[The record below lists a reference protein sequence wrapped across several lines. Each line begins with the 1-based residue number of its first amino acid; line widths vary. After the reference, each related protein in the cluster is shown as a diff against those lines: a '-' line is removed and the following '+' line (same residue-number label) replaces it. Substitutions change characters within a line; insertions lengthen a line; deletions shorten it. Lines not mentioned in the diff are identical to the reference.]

1 MGTSGLAGVPWSS
14 RDIHLG
20 DKVEQFFG
28 GMEELEAKM
37 NNEQLMQNFFF
48 VHATVA
54 LIRLIFQTAAHPR
67 TAILINTLTEA
78 AGDLW
83 HFIILFC
90 VLYFGFL
97 VLGMS
102 LFAQKREEF
111 STFPRAFET
120 LWDMMLGSMLEG
132 GEIASSRWT
141 VDPLLALYMILYNL
155 IVFMMVE
162 IREKSATFSC
172 DSQYDEQVIALLPS
186 RLSPWS

>member
-1 MGTSGLAGVPWSS
+1 M
-14 RDIHLG
+14 
-20 DKVEQFFG
+20 
-28 GMEELEAKM
+28 
-37 NNEQLMQNFFF
+37 
-48 VHATVA
+48 A
-54 LIRLIFQTAAHPR
+54 LIRLIFQTATHPR

-102 LFAQKREEF
+102 LFAEKREEF

-132 GEIASSRWT
+132 GEIASSRWM
-141 VDPLLALYMILYNL
+141 VDPLLAFYMILYNL
-155 IVFMMVE
+155 IVFMMVA
-162 IREKSATFSC
+162 IVK
-172 DSQYDEQVIALLPS
+172 S
-186 RLSPWS
+186 RLQL

>member
-1 MGTSGLAGVPWSS
+1 MPWSS
-14 RDIHLG
+14 RDIPLG

-37 NNEQLMQNFFF
+37 NSEQLMQNFFF

-90 VLYFGFL
+90 AILWLPGARHV
-97 VLGMS
+97 
-102 LFAQKREEF
+102 
-111 STFPRAFET
+111 AFCAEK
-120 LWDMMLGSMLEG
+120 G
-132 GEIASSRWT
+132 R
-141 VDPLLALYMILYNL
+141 
-155 IVFMMVE
+155 VFD
-162 IREKSATFSC
+162 IHKG
-172 DSQYDEQVIALLPS
+172 L
-186 RLSPWS
+186 